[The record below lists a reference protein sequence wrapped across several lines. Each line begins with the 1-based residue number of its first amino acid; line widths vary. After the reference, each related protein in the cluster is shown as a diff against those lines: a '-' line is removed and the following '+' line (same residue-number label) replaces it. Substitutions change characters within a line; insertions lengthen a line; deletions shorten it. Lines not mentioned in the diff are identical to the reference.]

1 MDVIIGILFGAL
13 LTFVIIKF
21 FYNSSKKE
29 VTEKQSVILVE
40 KIKSVCKLVSVEGDF
55 SEIYEFKNIQKLFL
69 NLVETKKKAIV
80 KVNAKALIGYDL
92 SKIIIEPNTKTKTI
106 SITQFPE
113 AEILSMDT
121 NIEYYDKTEH
131 MFNKFTSQDLTQINK
146 EAKQVI
152 IDKIPESGLLET
164 DNKEVLEAIG
174 IIKNIV
180 ETVGW
185 KLDMSNLELPEQP
198 KNYQIEY

>member
-13 LTFVIIKF
+13 LTFVVIKF

-29 VTEKQSVILVE
+29 ITEKQSVILVE

-55 SEIYEFKNIQKLFL
+55 SEIYDYKSVKTLFM
-69 NLVETKKKAIV
+69 NLIETKKKAIV

-92 SKIIIEPNTKTKTI
+92 SKVIIEPNTRTKTI
-106 SITQFPE
+106 KITQFPE

-121 NIEYYDKTEH
+121 NIEYYDKTENL
-131 MFNKFTSQDLTQINK
+131 FNKFTPEDLTQINK
-146 EAKQVI
+146 EAKQAIV
-152 IDKIPESGLLET
+152 DKIPESGLLDT
-164 DNKEVLEAIG
+164 ANKEVLEAIG

-185 KLDMSNLELPEQP
+185 KLDLTKLELPDEP
-198 KNYQIEY
+198 KKLTN